1 VHLGKGDDFVVAE
14 HAERVIKAGSA
25 DLGGEPLSPCCAE
38 QGPAKFQL
46 PLPVDHGQAEP
57 TAPTRVPSE
66 RRWAIHFPTR
76 SACHCRA
83 ISRPRLPPVSAT
95 RHRTS
100 RRRRGR
106 CAPGKDRS
114 RALDRQ
120 GPIPTGAF
128 RSSSAHNTR
137 SSVGLRSVVRL
148 RALGD
153 SMGLNRTRNS
163 GCKSRARGRRAASR
177 PASGMPGVPKSV
189 GSTHVLGGPQYG
201 RQGSR

>member
-66 RRWAIHFPTR
+66 RRWAIHFPAR
-76 SACHCRA
+76 SACNCRA

-128 RSSSAHNTR
+128 RSQPHPIVNWVAISREASRSRRFNGPQPNPEFRLQKSSA
-137 SSVGLRSVVRL
+137 
-148 RALGD
+148 
-153 SMGLNRTRNS
+153 
-163 GCKSRARGRRAASR
+163 RAAR
-177 PASGMPGVPKSV
+177 CKPTG
-189 GSTHVLGGPQYG
+189 
-201 RQGSR
+201 

>member
-1 VHLGKGDDFVVAE
+1 MHLGKGDDFVVAE

-83 ISRPRLPPVSAT
+83 ISRPRLPTVSAT

-114 RALDRQ
+114 RALDRHC
-120 GPIPTGAF
+120 PIPTEAF
-128 RSSSAHNTR
+128 RSSSAHHTR
-137 SSVGLRSVVRL
+137 SSVGLRSVGGFALSAIQWASTEPGIQIAKVERAGGALQADRL
-148 RALGD
+148 
-153 SMGLNRTRNS
+153 
-163 GCKSRARGRRAASR
+163 AACQAFPS
-177 PASGMPGVPKSV
+177 P
-189 GSTHVLGGPQYG
+189 
-201 RQGSR
+201 